1 MRRSTWES
9 REHVMVERVR
19 TALVG
24 CGRIA
29 QVAHLPAFE
38 KAAGVELVAV
48 SDPSREVAEAVARR
62 YAVPGAYTSQA
73 EALAGEAVEAVVIT
87 APDRF
92 HHDLASEALS
102 AGKHVLI
109 EKPLASTVAE
119 AQVLVDLVEETGLV
133 LQVGSMK
140 RHDEGVQWARGFVGS
155 QLGEARSFNAWY
167 RIGDLRAGIEA
178 SLFPRMFADGTARE
192 TEAEFKADRQRYLL
206 TTHGSHVFD
215 TVRNLLGPLTSVV
228 ARHRAHGRDQQWQII
243 ATTGSGAIGTISITT
258 DVPGLPAEGIE
269 IFGADGSVRVE
280 THFPF
285 YRRSSTVHAYAAGQI
300 VQPTL
305 TDGDAYQRQVEAFA
319 TTIRKNGRPVPDA
332 RDGLAAVRAIEAT
345 AAAVASGAEVTL

>member
-19 TALVG
+19 IALVG

-62 YAVPGAYTSQA
+62 YAVPEAYTSQA

-133 LQVGSMK
+133 LQVGAMK

-155 QLGEARSFNAWY
+155 RLGEARSFDAWY

-215 TVRNLLGPLTSVV
+215 TVRCLLGPLTSVV
-228 ARHRAHGRDQQWQII
+228 ARHRSHGKDQQWQII
-243 ATTGSGAIGTISITT
+243 ATTGSGAIGTISITA
-258 DVPGLPAEGIE
+258 DVRGLPAEVIE
-269 IFGADGSVRVE
+269 ILGADGSIRVE

-285 YRRSSTVHAYAAGQI
+285 YRRSSTVHAYTAGRI

-305 TDGDAYQRQVEAFA
+305 TDGDAYRRQVEAFVTA
-319 TTIRKNGRPVPDA
+319 IRKNGRPVPDV